1 MFQPFSISTVKQIYV
16 CGERWEDMRIMV
28 AVFAISRKHASIPGR
43 ELGRLWSDR
52 PAIKFGVAKQE
63 SVDETI
69 VAWWQ
74 T

>member
-1 MFQPFSISTVKQIYV
+1 
-16 CGERWEDMRIMV
+16 MRIMV